1 MFHKLILI
9 RHGKSVWNLKNIFTG
24 WVDVE
29 LDVQGEQEA
38 TLAVDLIKN
47 ADIVPTYA
55 FTSYL
60 KRAQRTLEIIL
71 EGLEIKNL
79 PQEKSWRLN
88 ERHYGALQGLN
99 KEEVKIKYGDEQF
112 LKWRRS
118 YDTPPPQLDITSDM
132 NPKNDPLYSNIQ
144 SLPLSECLADTY
156 QRVIPYWEKT
166 IKPIVLKNTTIIS
179 AHGNSLRALCKY
191 LFEISDNDIVKLEIP
206 TGNPL
211 LISLNNSCKIQSASY
226 LDSSR
231 SEILPDFTD

>member
-1 MFHKLILI
+1 MSHKLILI

-38 TLAVDLIKN
+38 RLAVDLIKN

-166 IKPIVLKNTTIIS
+166 IKPIVLKNSIIPINIPMS
-179 AHGNSLRALCKY
+179 PTRFTRNAFLLALAADSFSNQNPIKRYELKPTNSQ
-191 LFEISDNDIVKLEIP
+191 
-206 TGNPL
+206 
-211 LISLNNSCKIQSASY
+211 KI
-226 LDSSR
+226 
-231 SEILPDFTD
+231 